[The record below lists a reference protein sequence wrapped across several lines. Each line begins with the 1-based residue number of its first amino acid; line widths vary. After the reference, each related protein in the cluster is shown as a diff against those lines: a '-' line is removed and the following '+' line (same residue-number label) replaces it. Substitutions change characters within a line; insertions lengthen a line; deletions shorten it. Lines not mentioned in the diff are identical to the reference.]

1 MEFENQVSIPEKIIA
16 VTNSIQDSPSEELR
30 NQLISFLND
39 LINKDFNALV
49 QLLYRI
55 DVNEK
60 KLKQLLQQN
69 KNTDASLIIA
79 DLIIKKQFNNTKK
92 SPADD
97 IW

>member
-30 NQLISFLND
+30 NQLIAFLND

-49 QLLYRI
+49 QLMYRI

-60 KLKQLLQQN
+60 KIKQLLQ
-69 KNTDASLIIA
+69 
-79 DLIIKKQFNNTKK
+79 
-92 SPADD
+92 
-97 IW
+97 